1 MSSPI
6 FPVACSSIYP
16 VLKFTIEGELVFWL
30 PIRHFI
36 HPEPI
41 KRGLQVSGLES
52 LDVVDI
58 CEWQNSL
65 RFNIILITDAE
76 GKGVKPL
83 KSSASGSSTFIT
95 MTFQSVSPSSIS
107 ARVPNTFTRMISPR
121 EQTWPQTHMKDT
133 LHTKHDYYKIFKII
147 SIQIWFANDSFRSK
161 CEAERLD
168 FLTNQSSLWPNSN
181 FYTTKDQFPAD
192 KSEQSRSL

>member
-1 MSSPI
+1 MSSAI
-6 FPVACSSIYP
+6 SPVARASIYP

-52 LDVVDI
+52 ADVVDI
-58 CEWQNSL
+58 CEWQSSL
-65 RFNIILITDAE
+65 RFNIILMTDAE

-83 KSSASGSSTFIT
+83 KSSASGSSTFMT

-133 LHTKHDYYKIFKII
+133 LHIYCYTIFKII
-147 SIQIWFANDSFRSK
+147 SIRIWFANDSFRSK

-168 FLTNQSSLWPNSN
+168 FLINQSCLCLNCN
-181 FYTTKDQFPAD
+181 FYTIKDQIPAD
-192 KSEQSRSL
+192 KTLY